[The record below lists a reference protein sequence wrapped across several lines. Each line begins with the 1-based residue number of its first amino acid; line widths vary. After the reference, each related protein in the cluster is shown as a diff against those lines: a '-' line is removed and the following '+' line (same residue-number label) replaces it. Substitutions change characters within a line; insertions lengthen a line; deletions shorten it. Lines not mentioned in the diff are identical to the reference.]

1 MSWQNILKVAGKER
15 KRLFRGINIPKEVG
29 NMRPIQ
35 QRIRPNLVLSKHAIE
50 RMQGDDISREGSFGP
65 RRGETIYRDLEGVW
79 YFEGAMDEIQ
89 AGIQSGRFN
98 SLLLGKFGKKA
109 QVIVRLPTVG
119 NGKTGWMLKRFK
131 DTDDTLIVTTYID
144 YSGITKLGAGAN
156 TIDFNGVSTPLHPI
170 NPPRMQSEPWVNLKQ
185 KERQTKIEK
194 PTLSFKEKVIA
205 EAVKI
210 PTFEEKYLEELFS
223 EPTPTNTRELK
234 NKLSPWQ
241 NKSQGSKRDRFFF
254 LLRYNAETKWEF

>member
-1 MSWQNILKVAGKER
+1 MSWQDILKVAGKER
-15 KRLFRGINIPKEVG
+15 PRFFRGINIPKEIG

-35 QRIRPNLVLSKHAIE
+35 TKIRPNVMLSKHAIE
-50 RMQGDDISREGSFGP
+50 RMQGKDVSRETDTGP
-65 RRGETIYRDLEGVW
+65 RAGQTMHRDLEGVW
-79 YFEGAMDEIQ
+79 YFEGAMDAIQ
-89 AGIQSGRFN
+89 EGIKSGRFN
-98 SLLLGKFGKKA
+98 SVLLEKWGKKSQA
-109 QVIVRLPTVG
+109 IVRLANVG
-119 NGKTGWMLKRFK
+119 HGRMGWGVKKHSDL
-131 DTDDTLIVTTYID
+131 DNTLIVTTYLD
-144 YSGITKLGAGAN
+144 YRGLPQGVHAN
-156 TIDFNGVSTPLHPI
+156 TIDFSGFSTPLHPI
-170 NPPRMQSEPWVNLKQ
+170 NPPRMQSEPWVNPKQ

-234 NKLSPWQ
+234 DKLSPWQ
-241 NKSQGSKRDRFFF
+241 NKSQGSKKDKFFF